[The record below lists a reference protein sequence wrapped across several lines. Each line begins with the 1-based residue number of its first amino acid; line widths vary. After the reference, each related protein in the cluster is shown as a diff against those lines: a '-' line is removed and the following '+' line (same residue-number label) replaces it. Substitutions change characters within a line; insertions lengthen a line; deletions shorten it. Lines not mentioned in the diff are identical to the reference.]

1 MRPGNHQP
9 GGSHCKNGPL
19 RRLGDGFMPKYA
31 YRALNKEGK
40 QTFGIIQA
48 DTQALAIND
57 VRSLGLFPTHVRE
70 ATRADERKALRA
82 GRGLNELYFGG
93 VKTKELC
100 VMTRQLS
107 TLIDAGLPLLRC
119 INVLIAQLKPCK
131 LRDILR
137 EISSDIQSGS
147 TFAEALAKHPKQFD
161 RLFVNM
167 VRAGEV
173 GGLLETVLQRLAI
186 FMERREMLKRRVRS
200 ALIYPIAV
208 IIIAMGIVAFLL
220 MKVVPVFAEIFTEFG
235 GELPGPTKLL
245 IAAGDVVIYKWWLMI
260 VVFCWTVIGL
270 KLMFK
275 SKQVKRVFDR
285 VILKVP
291 LIGDLV
297 TKVSVAR
304 FARTLGTLVTSG
316 VPILQ
321 ALKITRET
329 IGNEVVQNAVD
340 KVHDSVQDGGT
351 IAVPLDESKVF
362 PAMVV
367 NMIDVGEETGA
378 LDSMLMK
385 VADIYDA
392 EVEAAV
398 DGMLALMEPMIIVV
412 LGGIIGFIVV
422 ALYLPIFT
430 LGDQISGT

>member
-1 MRPGNHQP
+1 
-9 GGSHCKNGPL
+9 
-19 RRLGDGFMPKYA
+19 MPKYA

>member
-1 MRPGNHQP
+1 
-9 GGSHCKNGPL
+9 
-19 RRLGDGFMPKYA
+19 MPKFA

-40 QTFGIIQA
+40 QSFGIINA

-70 ATRADERKALRA
+70 ATRADERRALRQ

-93 VKTKELC
+93 VKTKELV

-119 INVLIAQLKPCK
+119 INVLIAQQKPCK

-137 EISSDIQSGS
+137 EVASDIQSGS
-147 TFAEALAKHPKQFD
+147 TFAEGLAKHPKQFD

-173 GGLLETVLQRLAI
+173 GGMLETVLQRLAI
-186 FMERREMLKRRVRS
+186 FMERRQALKRRVRG

-208 IIIAMGIVAFLL
+208 ILIASGIVAFLL
-220 MKVVPVFAEIFTEFG
+220 VRVVPVFAEIFEEFG
-235 GELPGPTKLL
+235 GELPAPTQVL
-245 IAAGDVVIYKWWLMI
+245 IAAGDFMMYKWWLI
-260 VVFCWTVIGL
+260 ICVICWTIIGI
-270 KLMFK
+270 KLAMK

-285 VILKVP
+285 IILKVP

-297 TKVSVAR
+297 TKVAVAR
-304 FARTLGTLVTSG
+304 FARTLGTLVSSG

-340 KVHDSVQDGGT
+340 RVHDSVQDGGT
-351 IAVPLDESKVF
+351 IAAPLDESKVF

-378 LDSMLMK
+378 MDTMLMK

-398 DGMLALMEPMIIVV
+398 DAMLALLEPMIIIV

-430 LGDQISGT
+430 LGDQITS